1 MELQVDINYRSNELC
16 EILLTG
22 SLDTDTASQLEEK
35 LETVFDSASK
45 ELLFNMKKL
54 DYVSSA
60 GIRVIAM
67 ACRKMK
73 EKGGEILTI
82 SMQPQIQKVFEIV
95 KALPNLK
102 MFKSWEEMDEYL
114 DAMQELEKSK
124 T

>member
-1 MELQVDINYRSNELC
+1 MGLQIDINYRSNELC

-35 LETVFDSASK
+35 LETVFDSESK
-45 ELLFNMKKL
+45 ELMLNMKEL

-73 EKGGEILTI
+73 EKDGDVLML

-102 MFKSWEEMDEYL
+102 MFKDWEEMDEYL
-114 DAMQELEKSK
+114 DAVQELEKSK

>member
-1 MELQVDINYRSNELC
+1 MGLQIDINYRSNELC

-35 LETVFDSASK
+35 LEIVFDSEIK
-45 ELLFNMKKL
+45 ELMFSMKEL

-73 EKGGEILTI
+73 EKDGDVLML

-102 MFKSWEEMDEYL
+102 MFKDWEEMDEYL
-114 DAMQELEKSK
+114 DAVQELEKSK